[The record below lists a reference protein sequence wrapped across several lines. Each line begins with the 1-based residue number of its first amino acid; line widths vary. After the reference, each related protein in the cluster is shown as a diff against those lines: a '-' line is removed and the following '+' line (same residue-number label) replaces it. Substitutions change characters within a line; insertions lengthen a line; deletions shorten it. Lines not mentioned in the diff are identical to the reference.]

1 MGRWRLG
8 PAWGARTS
16 NGSRPCTYS
25 AARRISA
32 AAASSRFSD
41 AFARASAIF
50 ASETTRC
57 AMPLALSESCR
68 SMLCSE
74 TVAARD
80 RVGTAAASS
89 AARSWRPV
97 SSSAETCTGITMN
110 GTFFALSSACRAVL
124 SAQTFT
130 GFTMNGTC
138 FASSSACRA
147 VLSAQTSTGFTM
159 NGTCFA
165 SSSSS
170 RAVLSAETSTGFWY
184 GSTLTGT
191 FAASRRGSATAGAAR
206 RAAPGSVLSLRPSSS
221 KCAASPFGGGGAFGA
236 GAGASSR
243 LPCCAAGAPS
253 PAAAGGS
260 A

>member
-97 SSSAETCTGITMN
+97 SSSAESCTGITLN
-110 GTFFALSSACRAVL
+110 GTFIALISAKI
-124 SAQTFT
+124 
-130 GFTMNGTC
+130 
-138 FASSSACRA
+138 
-147 VLSAQTSTGFTM
+147 
-159 NGTCFA
+159 
-165 SSSSS
+165 
-170 RAVLSAETSTGFWY
+170 
-184 GSTLTGT
+184 
-191 FAASRRGSATAGAAR
+191 ASRSGYLWLTAPVKPTANG
-206 RAAPGSVLSLRPSSS
+206 
-221 KCAASPFGGGGAFGA
+221 CAASPKVPAW
-236 GAGASSR
+236 
-243 LPCCAAGAPS
+243 AP
-253 PAAAGGS
+253 
-260 A
+260 